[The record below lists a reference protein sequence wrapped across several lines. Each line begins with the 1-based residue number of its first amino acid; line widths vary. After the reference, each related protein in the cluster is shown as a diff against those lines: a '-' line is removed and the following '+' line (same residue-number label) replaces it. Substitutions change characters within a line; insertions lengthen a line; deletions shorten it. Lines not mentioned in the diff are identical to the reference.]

1 MEQGGEAEK
10 GSVQA
15 EVVRLESGL
24 GQGVESR
31 EDHKS
36 LRPVSW
42 TPEFTLSPGQEGRL

>member
-31 EDHKS
+31 GWWEKRDS
-36 LRPVSW
+36 LRMDSRRGNYAA
-42 TPEFTLSPGQEGRL
+42 TRQSF